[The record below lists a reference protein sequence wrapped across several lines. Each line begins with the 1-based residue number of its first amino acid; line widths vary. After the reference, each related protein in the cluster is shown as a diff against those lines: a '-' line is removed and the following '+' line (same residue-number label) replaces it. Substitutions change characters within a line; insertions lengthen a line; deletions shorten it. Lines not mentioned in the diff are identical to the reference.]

1 MDLAAV
7 RENHLSQVVN
17 HVRQAGSISRAE
29 IVRITNLS
37 ATTVSSLVNQVLDSG
52 FVYESQKGASSGG
65 RPPVMLEF
73 NYKHRH
79 VIGVDLDS
87 NHLRLV
93 TMDLRGEVVANRSQS
108 FDVDNDPDGTTQTII
123 SLIHSMIGE
132 VGLHANTVLGIGVA
146 VPAPLEGEKLDR
158 LSPVIMPKWRDFG
171 FVGQLHTVFQVP
183 IHLENDAN
191 AGALAVKWWG
201 IGKDFSELAFIKLG
215 IGVGCG
221 LVIDNKVYR
230 GGGGTAGEIGHTTI
244 NVDGPLCRCGNRGCL
259 EGYVGVRAIIEQVNQ
274 RTLTN
279 DSTESTRLP
288 TVLPIDDS
296 LNSGD
301 DSLNSDSID
310 TIVQKALQGDPICH
324 QVMVETG
331 NYLGIAVANLL
342 NLFNPELVV
351 LNGDIAAAGIL
362 LADAVQQSIKT
373 HAISKAAQEARIVF
387 TTFDTNNVAVGAA
400 TLAIQ
405 AAFQPSNLLCT
416 LSG

>member
-1 MDLAAV
+1 MDLAVV
-7 RENHLSQVVN
+7 RENHLSQVIN
-17 HVRQAGSISRAE
+17 HVRQTGSISRAE

-37 ATTVSSLVNQVLDSG
+37 ATTVSSLVSQVLESG

-65 RPPVMLEF
+65 RPPVLLEF

-79 VIGVDLDS
+79 VIGVGMDS
-87 NHLRLV
+87 DYLRLV
-93 TMDLRGEVVANRSQS
+93 IMDLRGEVVANRAQA
-108 FDVDNDPDGTTQTII
+108 FDVDNQPQGTTQTIVE
-123 SLIHSMIGE
+123 LIRSMMDE
-132 VGLHANTVLGIGVA
+132 VGLQSTTILGIGVA
-146 VPAPLEGEKLDR
+146 VPAPLEGEKLER
-158 LSPVIMPKWRDFG
+158 LSPVIMPKWRDFD
-171 FVGQLHTVFQVP
+171 FVGQLQAVFQVP

-244 NVDGPLCRCGNRGCL
+244 HVDGPLCRCGNRGCL
-259 EGYVGVRAIIEQVNQ
+259 EGYVGVHAIIEQV
-274 RTLTN
+274 RKRLLTQ
-279 DSTESTRLP
+279 TLP
-288 TVLPIDDS
+288 TQDIETELRSLPISSPIHDS
-296 LNSGD
+296 LKH
-301 DSLNSDSID
+301 DSIEA
-310 TIVQKALQGDPICH
+310 IIQAALHGDPICR

-342 NLFNPELVV
+342 NLFNPQLVV
-351 LNGDIAAAGIL
+351 LSGDIAAAGSL

-373 HAISKAAQEARIVF
+373 HAISKAAQEARLVF
-387 TTFDTNNVAVGAA
+387 TLLDTNSVAVGAA

-405 AAFQPSNLLCT
+405 AAFHPSNLLCT